1 MKIVDLVLYLKEC
14 VKNSELPKLDYDIAI
29 HPTCSTEKMEHG
41 TDLKTLAEICC
52 ASVHLPKDW
61 GCCGFAGDKGLY
73 YPELNKAATNYP
85 TNDLKNIKYGFSTS
99 RTCEVGMMTHSNIN
113 YKSIAYLVRDYLY
126 QTVK

>member
-1 MKIVDLVLYLKEC
+1 M
-14 VKNSELPKLDYDIAI
+14 KNSELPKLDYDIAI
-29 HPTCSTEKMEHG
+29 HPTCSTEKMTQG

-52 ASVHLPKDW
+52 TSVHLPKDW
-61 GCCGFAGDKGLY
+61 GCCGFAGDKGLH
-73 YPELNKAATNYP
+73 YPELNQAATNYP